1 MIVELHHYRALLLC
15 PLQNTGA
22 VRSGFRYGI
31 INPSPQSVRRRALSD
46 DGNQPTTCP
55 VDGYRPSSIR
65 FGFGLG
71 DARVGERGRCLL
83 LLLLILS
90 GWRWRSDVRQSE

>member
-83 LLLLILS
+83 LLLILS